1 MKGNLSGV
9 LSSKPKDDDLLVSD
23 GLNSRNFSLWPII
36 IDLVEKSNVI
46 KFITEKFN
54 S

>member
-9 LSSKPKDDDLLVSD
+9 LSSKPKDDDLFESD

-36 IDLVEKSNVI
+36 TDFVEKSNVI
-46 KFITEKFN
+46 KI
-54 S
+54 